1 MSRIAIVTDSTV
13 NLPAELVEKYH
24 LTIIPMTL
32 IWGHETFRDMIDIQ
46 PQAFYERLA
55 TDKVFPTTSQATP
68 AEFIHAF
75 SRLLESYRGI
85 LVITLSSKLSGT
97 MESAIQARQSFSGAP
112 IELFDSEMTSLPMGF
127 QVMAAAE
134 AALQGASLA
143 ECKRAAEA
151 ARPKTGVYFVVDT
164 LEFLHRGGRIGG
176 AARFLG
182 TALNLKP
189 ILWLKDGRVEPLERV
204 RTQKRSLERVL
215 DLVEE
220 QITGSKSVKIGILDA
235 NAPEQAEILAQQAMT
250 RFKPSLLLRS
260 AVSPVIGAHTG
271 PGTLGIGFMKD

>member
-1 MSRIAIVTDSTV
+1 MSRIAIITDSTV
-13 NLPAELVEKYH
+13 NLPAELIEKYH

-68 AEFIHAF
+68 AEFIQAF
-75 SRLLESYRGI
+75 SRLLESYSGI
-85 LVITLSSKLSGT
+85 LVITLSAKLSGT

-151 ARPKTGVYFVVDT
+151 ARPKTG
-164 LEFLHRGGRIGG
+164 
-176 AARFLG
+176 
-182 TALNLKP
+182 
-189 ILWLKDGRVEPLERV
+189 
-204 RTQKRSLERVL
+204 
-215 DLVEE
+215 
-220 QITGSKSVKIGILDA
+220 
-235 NAPEQAEILAQQAMT
+235 
-250 RFKPSLLLRS
+250 SLLRCGYVRIPPS
-260 AVSPVIGAHTG
+260 RRAHRRG
-271 PGTLGIGFMKD
+271 YALPRHCPQS